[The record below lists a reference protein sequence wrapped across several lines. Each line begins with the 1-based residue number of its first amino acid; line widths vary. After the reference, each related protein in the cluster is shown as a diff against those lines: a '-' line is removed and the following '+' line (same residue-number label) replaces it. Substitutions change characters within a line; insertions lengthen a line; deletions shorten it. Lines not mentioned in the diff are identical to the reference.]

1 MPIHCDP
8 LLYSAVREEHL
19 IHNDFFLRYVD
30 FGGEI
35 PSRLAFT
42 CLSGERELL
51 RVCYGPEEIAAR
63 LAYSRAELPRY
74 RDSSLG
80 RILGLDYRPKE
91 AFLHEHF
98 SFFASQA
105 ADALGI
111 EAACGGKT
119 WDARLQIVPYQS
131 PNRWRFPLAGTV
143 LVTDTY
149 PSLNSH
155 RWCRNSE
162 FAFDAGAFDE
172 TLERPV
178 LGGRPVYAACGGVV
192 EEVFDGLNDTD
203 GDTDLEEIEAQYGEH
218 ARIDGNHV
226 LIRHGGGEL
235 SLYAHL
241 EKGSVAVRPGE
252 AVEAGQPVGR
262 VGSSGSSW
270 VPHLHFHVMRDG
282 IEGPGVPV
290 VFDNLRTILGEPCQL
305 EDTVN
310 LVRAE
315 ELA

>member
-1 MPIHCDP
+1 MSINCDSM
-8 LLYSAVREEHL
+8 LYSVVREEHL
-19 IHNDFFLRYVD
+19 IHNDFFLRYLEFD
-30 FGGEI
+30 GEPF
-35 PSRLAFT
+35 PSTLAFT
-42 CLSGERELL
+42 CVAEGRELL
-51 RVCYGPEEIAAR
+51 RLRYGPDELAAR
-63 LAYSRAELPRY
+63 LACAREELPRY

-80 RILGLDYRPKE
+80 RILGLDYRPE
-91 AFLHEHF
+91 QAFLHEQF
-98 SFFASQA
+98 SFFASGA
-105 ADALGI
+105 ADELRI
-111 EAACGGKT
+111 EADCGGKT
-119 WDARLQIVPYQS
+119 LTRTIPVIPYQS
-131 PNRWRFPLAGTV
+131 PNRWRFPLKGSAV
-143 LVTDTY
+143 VTDTY

-172 TLERPV
+172 TLKRPV

-192 EEVFDGLNDTD
+192 EEVFDGLDDTD
-203 GDTDLEEIEAQYGEH
+203 DNTDLTEIEARYGEH

-226 LIRHGGGEL
+226 LLRHGGGEL

-241 EKGSVAVRPGE
+241 QKGSVAVTPGE
-252 AVEAGQPVGR
+252 TVAAGQQIGR

-290 VFDNLRTILGEPCQL
+290 VFENLRTILGEPCLL

-315 ELA
+315 E

>member
-1 MPIHCDP
+1 MSINCDSM
-8 LLYSAVREEHL
+8 LYSVVREEHL
-19 IHNDFFLRYVD
+19 IHNDFFLRYLEFD
-30 FGGEI
+30 GEPF
-35 PSRLAFT
+35 PSALAFT
-42 CLSGERELL
+42 CVAEGRELL
-51 RVCYGPEEIAAR
+51 RLRYGPEEIAAR
-63 LAYSRAELPRY
+63 LAYAREELPRY

-80 RILGLDYRPKE
+80 RILGLDYRPE
-91 AFLHEHF
+91 QAFLHEQF
-98 SFFASQA
+98 SFFASGA
-105 ADALGI
+105 ADELRV
-111 EAACGGKT
+111 EADCGGKT
-119 WDARLQIVPYQS
+119 LTRTIPVTPYQS
-131 PNRWRFPLAGTV
+131 PNRWRFPLKGTAV
-143 LVTDTY
+143 VTDTY

-162 FAFDAGAFDE
+162 FAFDAGSFDE

-203 GDTDLEEIEAQYGEH
+203 DNTDLAEIETRYGEH

-226 LIRHGGGEL
+226 LLRHGGGEL

-241 EKGSVAVRPGE
+241 QKGSVAVTPGE
-252 AVEAGQPVGR
+252 TVEAGQQIGR

-290 VFDNLRTILGEPCQL
+290 VFENLSTILGEPCLL

-315 ELA
+315 E